1 MTKNKERL
9 NINSVFERYERH
21 MTLNNFSPYTIK
33 LVKRCYKDFMLFVDN
48 DDFLIE
54 DVTSDT
60 IDDYILW
67 LVKKEN
73 KDVTINI
80 KLSDMRMFL
89 YWAMEKGYLKEFKIK
104 LVKEEKTIRK
114 TYSENQ
120 LSALLEKP
128 DVKTCTFI
136 EYRSWVVVNFLLG
149 TGARSMTTMHIK
161 IEDVDFD
168 NNLLTFTTTKNKS
181 QMIVPMSINL
191 SDILIEYLT
200 YRGGE
205 PNDYLF
211 CDTKGQ
217 QVTRAGLRS
226 SIYRYNKARGVD
238 LTSLHSFRHTYAKMF
253 IMNGGNLF
261 VLQKLLGH
269 KSIRS
274 TQVYVNL
281 LTDDLEKDYDKFNP
295 LDVLMDKNK
304 TKTIKMKR

>member
-1 MTKNKERL
+1 MIRNKEGL
-9 NINSVFERYERH
+9 SINSAFERYERY
-21 MTLNNFSPYTIK
+21 MTLNNFSPYTIN
-33 LVKRCYKDFMLFVDN
+33 LVKRCYKDFMLFMGN

-54 DVTSDT
+54 DVTSD
-60 IDDYILW
+60 IKDDYILW
-67 LVKKEN
+67 LVKKGN
-73 KDVTINI
+73 KDITINN

-89 YWAMEKGYLKEFKIK
+89 YWAMEKRYLKKFKIK
-104 LVKEEKTIRK
+104 LVKEEKTIRR
-114 TYSENQ
+114 TYSENE
-120 LSALLEKP
+120 LSALLKKP

-168 NNLLTFTTTKNKS
+168 NNLLTFTTTKNKA

-191 SDILIEYLT
+191 ADILIEYLT

-217 QVTRAGLRS
+217 QVTRAGLKS
-226 SIYRYNKARGVD
+226 SIYRYNKVRGVD

-274 TQVYVNL
+274 TQVYINL
-281 LTDDLEKDYDKFNP
+281 LTHDLEKNYDKFNP
-295 LDVLMDKNK
+295 LDALMDKNK
-304 TKTIKMKR
+304 TEIIKMRR